1 MLLCACPGLLHVI
14 AFYCRGLLGAGLCA
28 GSKPERSRHGA
39 GRGIPAGYARGA
51 GFLRES
57 SGMLRD
63 VVQVQRTVKTVKTV
77 RTARTVR
84 TRELGQM
91 QEMDDNRP

>member
-1 MLLCACPGLLHVI
+1 MQG
-14 AFYCRGLLGAGLCA
+14 
-28 GSKPERSRHGA
+28 GSRNRT
-39 GRGIPAGYARGA
+39 GRGIPVGYARGV

-77 RTARTVR
+77 KTVRTVR

>member
-1 MLLCACPGLLHVI
+1 MQGG
-14 AFYCRGLLGAGLCA
+14 R
-28 GSKPERSRHGA
+28 RNRT
-39 GRGIPAGYARGA
+39 GRGIPVGYARGV

-77 RTARTVR
+77 RT
-84 TRELGQM
+84 RELGQM